1 VWIGTSAGLVRY
13 TPETSPPWVRIDSV
27 NLIPPVN
34 GSVSLTNDRIQD
46 IRLTG
51 GDMAT
56 RPEQL
61 VFLTQLEG
69 VDPAPLAHSSGQV
82 TLRDRPLA
90 PGTYR
95 LRAWA
100 RDNSLNYS
108 PPVEV
113 SVVAPP
119 VVRLPG
125 GGSISAGIFFA
136 TVVLGLLAIG
146 GLTAAGGVTWSARRQ
161 ARARAAVE
169 AARRREALE
178 RRFNPYISGEPVRP
192 PEMFFGRD
200 DLLRKILNAL
210 HHNSIMIYG
219 ERRLGKTTV
228 LYQLGQALRDAE
240 DPEYAFVPVSVDLEG
255 TPQERFFHLMMDAIW
270 GVSQAYLAGE
280 TPDLFFHSA
289 GPSEYTDRE
298 FTADL
303 SALVGLLKARVAPR
317 QLRIVLLID
326 EMDVIDSYDRL
337 IQLQL
342 RRVFMSPLAETLG
355 AVVAGIQISKSWDR
369 VESPW
374 YNLFNEFP
382 LPLFDDEEA
391 RDLLVEPVRGVYE
404 WDPAAIDFVVA
415 HAEGRPHRLQ
425 QLALEAV
432 DHMLSA
438 GRLRITLGD
447 AQAADAILARAHA
460 ATSA

>member
-1 VWIGTSAGLVRY
+1 
-13 TPETSPPWVRIDSV
+13 
-27 NLIPPVN
+27 
-34 GSVSLTNDRIQD
+34 
-46 IRLTG
+46 
-51 GDMAT
+51 
-56 RPEQL
+56 
-61 VFLTQLEG
+61 
-69 VDPAPLAHSSGQV
+69 
-82 TLRDRPLA
+82 
-90 PGTYR
+90 
-95 LRAWA
+95 
-100 RDNSLNYS
+100 
-108 PPVEV
+108 
-113 SVVAPP
+113 
-119 VVRLPG
+119 
-125 GGSISAGIFFA
+125 
-136 TVVLGLLAIG
+136 
-146 GLTAAGGVTWSARRQ
+146 
-161 ARARAAVE
+161 
-169 AARRREALE
+169 
-178 RRFNPYISGEPVRP
+178 
-192 PEMFFGRD
+192 
-200 DLLRKILNAL
+200 
-210 HHNSIMIYG
+210 
-219 ERRLGKTTV
+219 
-228 LYQLGQALRDAE
+228 
-240 DPEYAFVPVSVDLEG
+240 VSVDLEG
-255 TPQERFFHLMMDAIW
+255 TPQERFFYLMMDAIW